1 MNDDYGIKVKD
12 AYVIGNVLI
21 SIDKTLKYY
30 LALKVGLITKK
41 EIAEYLNIDLDELEK
56 GKYFL

>member
-1 MNDDYGIKVKD
+1 MKDDYEINAKD
-12 AYVIGNVLI
+12 AYVLGNVLI

-30 LALKVGLITKK
+30 LALKAGLITKK
-41 EIAEYLNIDLDELEK
+41 EIAEYLNIDLEELEK